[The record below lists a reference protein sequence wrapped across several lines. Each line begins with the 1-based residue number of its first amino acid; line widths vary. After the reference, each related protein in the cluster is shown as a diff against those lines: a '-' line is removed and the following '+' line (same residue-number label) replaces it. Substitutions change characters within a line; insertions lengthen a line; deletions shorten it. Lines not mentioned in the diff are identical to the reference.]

1 MDGYVMLGE
10 AMMAESWIYLSS
22 VGFFNLFFVI
32 KKRWAR
38 LSNMLILFMT
48 IFFTFLTFINNNYW
62 RNNIIFYENI
72 LEHSIARN
80 YIRKNLISE
89 YIQIGLF
96 EKALVEI
103 KKLSV
108 YYPEDKDLFLL
119 HGHYYYSTKRIP
131 MAIEKY
137 NMVLKKNEDFCAYYS
152 LSLCYEKLGQLDD
165 AIGYALKAVNMNPY
179 YKLALIKLGDLYK
192 KKTQILLTKRYYQK
206 ALEIDPDD
214 KILKE
219 KIRNAE

>member
-1 MDGYVMLGE
+1 
-10 AMMAESWIYLSS
+10 
-22 VGFFNLFFVI
+22 
-32 KKRWAR
+32 
-38 LSNMLILFMT
+38 
-48 IFFTFLTFINNNYW
+48 
-62 RNNIIFYENI
+62 
-72 LEHSIARN
+72 
-80 YIRKNLISE
+80 
-89 YIQIGLF
+89 
-96 EKALVEI
+96 
-103 KKLSV
+103 
-108 YYPEDKDLFLL
+108 
-119 HGHYYYSTKRIP
+119 